1 MEIDDAS
8 QAGVFGAPVR
18 AGGDPPWAD
27 RDRARGRARR
37 VTGCG
42 GADGKRQRP
51 VQIVME
57 PPREGRTASG
67 GGTRVDAQI
76 GDSNRMRD
84 YPLHPLPV
92 VSGSATAQDTDTG
105 ESRPSPAVT
114 RIYRTRAYVPV
125 RHSAHGANTA
135 RHQSA
140 TPPGT
145 KEQHHAPRCLPLPV
159 LLLVRQKARCA
170 SLACWRERAWP
181 RERQQETAE
190 FEPPLPSSTER

>member
-1 MEIDDAS
+1 MQGEIHPGRTAT
-8 QAGVFGAPVR
+8 AR
-18 AGGDPPWAD
+18 AG
-27 RDRARGRARR
+27 ARGG

-57 PPREGRTASG
+57 PTREGRTASG

-145 KEQHHAPRCLPLPV
+145 KEQHHAPRCLPLPI

-170 SLACWRERAWP
+170 SLACWLERAWP

-190 FEPPLPSSTER
+190 FEPPLPSSPER